1 MQKFKETFEGHVDH
15 YCMCFPIGCGAHF
28 LGFFQAFY
36 PALIM
41 YFIIKGEITA
51 DFGSAIFG
59 FPLCAF
65 MFYPG
70 FYYIK
75 MLCNNS
81 KNNRKHFAK
90 AFKCYGMTSVIVYG
104 VYVLCFVIYVFAF
117 GDYFTSPAAMT
128 DSASSAT
135 MTDSASSA
143 TKNDLVANVIGML
156 IVSFF
161 LFGMY
166 SVQVFLFGHFVKV
179 INQYVYRAD

>member
-28 LGFFQAFY
+28 LGFLQAFY
-36 PALIM
+36 PALCM
-41 YFIIKGEITA
+41 YFIILNEISA
-51 DFGSAIFG
+51 DGGYAIVG
-59 FPLCAF
+59 LPLCAF

-104 VYVLCFVIYVFAF
+104 VYVLFIVIYLFATN
-117 GDYFTSPAAMT
+117 DYSTSSAAMT
-128 DSASSAT
+128 DSGSSAT
-135 MTDSASSA
+135 MTSSASSA
-143 TKNDLVANVIGML
+143 PKNDPVANVIGML

-161 LFGMY
+161 LFGVY
-166 SVQVFLFGHFVKV
+166 SVQVLLIGHFVKV
-179 INQYVYRAD
+179 VNQYMYRAD

>member
-1 MQKFKETFEGHVDH
+1 
-15 YCMCFPIGCGAHF
+15 
-28 LGFFQAFY
+28 
-36 PALIM
+36 
-41 YFIIKGEITA
+41 
-51 DFGSAIFG
+51 
-59 FPLCAF
+59 

-104 VYVLCFVIYVFAF
+104 VYVLFIVIYLFATN
-117 GDYFTSPAAMT
+117 DYST
-128 DSASSAT
+128 SSAA

-161 LFGMY
+161 LFGVY
-166 SVQVFLFGHFVKV
+166 SVQVLLIGHFVKV
-179 INQYVYRAD
+179 VNQYMYRAD